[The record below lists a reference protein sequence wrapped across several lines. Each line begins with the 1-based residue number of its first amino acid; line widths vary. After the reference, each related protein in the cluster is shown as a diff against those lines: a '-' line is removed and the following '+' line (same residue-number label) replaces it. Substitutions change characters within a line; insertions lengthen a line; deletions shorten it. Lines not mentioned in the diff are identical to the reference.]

1 MIEKNYLRQF
11 LRHLHYGAT
20 AGAHNSL
27 PYFPVHFFN
36 LFYETADLI
45 RAPVLMFVSAAL
57 TNFVNTAVQ
66 INQMPALD
74 GVLIAIGDRL

>member
-1 MIEKNYLRQF
+1 
-11 LRHLHYGAT
+11 
-20 AGAHNSL
+20 
-27 PYFPVHFFN
+27 
-36 LFYETADLI
+36 
-45 RAPVLMFVSAAL
+45 MFVSAAL